1 MWILGNLRA
10 WRAIL
15 LICAVSC
22 APTRIEAAELNSPG
36 AVDGAGADEPFGLS
50 TAAITSGPLLEKW
63 LRVEREVAN
72 EQQVLKICEHDPASC
87 PSQPAR
93 EFLAIV
99 DSARSLEGRAQLGE
113 INRAINLKIKSMSD
127 MALYGVED
135 VWSSPLATFATGAGD
150 CEDYAIAKFVA
161 LQDAGVAA
169 DDLRI
174 VILRHDILEEDHAVV
189 AARLNGNWVM
199 LDNLHMIMVEDQ
211 NVRGY
216 HPIFLLDQNGVK
228 LYLDAPS
235 IPKGSRG
242 SARAVGQILH

>member
-1 MWILGNLRA
+1 
-10 WRAIL
+10 
-15 LICAVSC
+15 
-22 APTRIEAAELNSPG
+22 
-36 AVDGAGADEPFGLS
+36 
-50 TAAITSGPLLEKW
+50 
-63 LRVEREVAN
+63 
-72 EQQVLKICEHDPASC
+72 
-87 PSQPAR
+87 
-93 EFLAIV
+93 
-99 DSARSLEGRAQLGE
+99 
-113 INRAINLKIKSMSD
+113 

-228 LYLDAPS
+228 LYLDAPP

-242 SARAVGQILH
+242 SERAVGQILH

>member
-1 MWILGNLRA
+1 VQLSSSEPVN
-10 WRAIL
+10 
-15 LICAVSC
+15 
-22 APTRIEAAELNSPG
+22 G
-36 AVDGAGADEPFGLS
+36 ARVDEPFGLS
-50 TAAITSGPLLEKW
+50 TAVIATGPLLAKW
-63 LRVEREVAN
+63 LGVEREIAD
-72 EQQVLKICEHDPASC
+72 EQRVLRTCEEDRASC
-87 PSQPAR
+87 PSQPAL

-99 DSARSLEGRAQLGE
+99 DSARTLEGRARLGE

-127 MALYGVED
+127 LALYGVED
-135 VWSSPLATFATGAGD
+135 VWSSPLATLAKGAGD

-174 VILRHDILEEDHAVV
+174 VILRHDLLEEDHAVV
-189 AARLNGNWVM
+189 AARLNGTWVM

-228 LYLDAPS
+228 LYFDPPS
-235 IPKGSRG
+235 TPKGSRG
-242 SARAVGQILH
+242 SERAVGQILH